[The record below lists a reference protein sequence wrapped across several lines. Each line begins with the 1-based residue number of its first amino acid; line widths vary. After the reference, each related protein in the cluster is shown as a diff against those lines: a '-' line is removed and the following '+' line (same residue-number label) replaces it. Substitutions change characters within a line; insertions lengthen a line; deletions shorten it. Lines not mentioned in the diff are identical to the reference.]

1 MRWLKGDPRVL
12 LIGAERAL
20 LFVSEQGQLRHAYE
34 FTVDAAGLAAFG
46 NYLRLAPVNPLHVL
60 VDVVEEEY
68 RQDTVPHVLG
78 GDRRAILAR
87 RFARLFRGTPYCQ
100 AVHQGREREGRR
112 DDRVLLTA
120 LTRPEAI
127 TAWVSLITQ
136 HRVPLAGIYS
146 LPLLSAALIPR
157 LGANAHNVLFISVQ
171 QASGL
176 RQTFFRDGHLRISR
190 LAPMPR
196 AGTLPYADFV
206 LAELAK
212 LKRYLNSLALASREG
227 PLAIYLISHGSL
239 LTELEQQCRNSDSER
254 YFLVDTADLA
264 GQFGLPA
271 SAGTAASD
279 TLFAQLLLTAPPRV
293 QYAQREETRFH
304 RLHQLRNA
312 TLIASL
318 LLVLGAA
325 GWSALTFFDAVGL
338 RQEARE
344 AAQKTAFYTER
355 TALAREALPRT
366 SVDAPTI
373 RTAVAAART
382 LKSLQASPVPALG
395 MLGTALAEHPA
406 VTLDKVLWQRQFR
419 IEGPDGVTDTGV
431 THDEPDAAYFTVLD
445 VDAHLPG
452 FGDDY
457 RRAMETVDALCARLR
472 QLPGVHTVA
481 VVRYPLDLSP
491 GANVVGT
498 TAPRG
503 EEDNGRFTLRIVAGV
518 KHAAG

>member
-12 LIGAERAL
+12 LLGAERAL
-20 LFVSEQGQLRHAYE
+20 LFVSEQGSVRHSYE
-34 FTVDAAGLAAFG
+34 FPMDAAGLAAFG
-46 NYLRLAPVNPLHVL
+46 NYLRLAPGNPLQVL

-68 RQDTVPHVLG
+68 RQETLPHVFG
-78 GDRRAILAR
+78 GDRRAILSR

-100 AVHQGREREGRR
+100 AIHIGREQEGRR

-127 TAWVSLITQ
+127 AGWVEQIVQ
-136 HRVPLAGIYS
+136 YQVPLAGIYS

-190 LAPMPR
+190 LAPLPR

-227 PLAIYLISHGSL
+227 PLAIYLMSHGPL
-239 LTELEQQCRNSDSER
+239 LGELEQQCRNTENER
-254 YFLVDTADLA
+254 YYLVDTADLA
-264 GQFGLPA
+264 AQLGLPA
-271 SAGTAASD
+271 SAGNAASD
-279 TLFAQLLLTAPPRV
+279 SVFAQLLLTAPPKV
-293 QYAQREETRFH
+293 QYAQKDETRFH
-304 RLHQLRNA
+304 RLYRLRNA

-318 LLVLGAA
+318 LMVLGAA
-325 GWSALTFFDAVGL
+325 SSSAFRFFDAVSL

-344 AAQKTAFYTER
+344 AAHKTAFYTER
-355 TALAREALPRT
+355 TTLARQALPRT
-366 SVDAPTI
+366 SLDPAGI
-373 RTAVAAART
+373 RTTVAAVKT
-382 LKSLQASPVPALG
+382 LRALRASPVPDLAL
-395 MLGTALAEHPA
+395 LGNALAEHPA
-406 VTLDKVLWQRQFR
+406 IRLDALAWQRHFKPETLETEQA
-419 IEGPDGVTDTGV
+419 VTAAAD
-431 THDEPDAAYFTVLD
+431 DAYFTVLV

-452 FGDDY
+452 FVDDY
-457 RRAMETVDALCARLR
+457 RQAMETVDALCARLR
-472 QLPGVHTVA
+472 VLPRVRRVE
-481 VVRYPLDLSP
+481 VSRYPLDLRP
-491 GANVVGT
+491 DANVVGS

-503 EEDNGRFTLRIVAGV
+503 EQADGSFSLRIVTGAA
-518 KHAAG
+518 HAAE